1 MAEINRSEA
10 EEFLYREA
18 RLLDEGRLEEWL
30 LLFTQDAYYWMPS
43 DKGLDPREETP
54 IIYDDRA
61 TLEDRISRLRS
72 PAAHSQSPPSRTR
85 HMISNVE
92 VGPGP
97 VQGAVVYPV
106 PQNAP
111 HVSAGTNALNP
122 EGHRPKATDVS
133 PWYGV
138 YSNFVVYEARLGL
151 ERSLAG
157 HYEHHLR
164 REKAGW
170 RIALKKVW
178 LMNRDFP
185 IYNITF
191 IL

>member
-1 MAEINRSEA
+1 MEAAYGPVFGRIAGIGVGEMTRSEA
-10 EEFLYREA
+10 EEFLYHEA

-30 LLFTQDAYYWMPS
+30 LLFTEDAYYWMPS
-43 DKGLDPREETP
+43 QKGLDPREETP

-61 TLEDRISRLRS
+61 TLEDRVFRLRS

-85 HMISNVE
+85 HIISNVE
-92 VGPGP
+92 VEPGP
-97 VQGAVVYPV
+97 DQGAV
-106 PQNAP
+106 
-111 HVSAGTNALNP
+111 
-122 EGHRPKATDVS
+122 
-133 PWYGV
+133 V
-138 YSNFVVYEARLGL
+138 YSNFVVYEVRLGL

-157 HYEHHLR
+157 HTEHQLR
-164 REKAGW
+164 GEQAGW

-185 IYNITF
+185 IYNLTF

>member
-1 MAEINRSEA
+1 VAEITRSEA

-61 TLEDRISRLRS
+61 TLEDRVSRLRS

-92 VGPGP
+92 VEQGSG
-97 VQGAVVYPV
+97 QGAV
-106 PQNAP
+106 
-111 HVSAGTNALNP
+111 
-122 EGHRPKATDVS
+122 
-133 PWYGV
+133 V

-157 HYEHHLR
+157 RYEHHLR
-164 REKAGW
+164 REQAGW

-185 IYNITF
+185 IYNLTF